1 MAARLITLGRVAGPW
16 GVKGW
21 IKVTPYADTPADLC
35 GLAHWWLQRGGAWQ
49 EYEVAAARP
58 HGATV
63 VARLAGCDDRDV
75 AAALKGSE
83 IAVPRDA
90 LPAAGDGKVYWADLV
105 GLKVVNLQGELLG
118 EVTGLM
124 ATGANDVLR
133 VAGAGTDRLVPYV
146 THVIQEVDLAH
157 GEIRVDWGLDW

>member
-21 IKVTPYADTPADLC
+21 IKVVPYADTPADLC
-35 GLAHWWLQRGGAWQ
+35 GFERWWLQRGGKWEEIA
-49 EYEVAAARP
+49 VAEARP
-58 HGATV
+58 HSANV
-63 VARLAGCDDRDV
+63 VARLAGYADRD
-75 AAALKGSE
+75 AAAGLAGSE

-90 LPAAGDGKVYWADLV
+90 LPAPGTDAAYWADLV
-105 GLKVVNLQGELLG
+105 GLKVVNLRGQVLG

-133 VAGAGTDRLVPYV
+133 IAGAEGERLLPYV
-146 THVIQEVDLAH
+146 ALVVREVDLAR
-157 GEIRVDWGLDW
+157 GEMRVDWELDW